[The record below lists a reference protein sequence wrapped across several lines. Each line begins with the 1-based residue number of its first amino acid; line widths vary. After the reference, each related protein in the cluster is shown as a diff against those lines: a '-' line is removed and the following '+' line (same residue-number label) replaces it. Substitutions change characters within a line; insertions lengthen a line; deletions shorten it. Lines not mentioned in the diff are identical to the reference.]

1 MSVTVNQ
8 LNQLNQNNTQ
18 SINNAIS
25 SNYLNIKRVLDIVTI
40 IAVLPFVAVLMVVTA
55 LAIKLESSGSV
66 FFWQKRVGMNGKT
79 FNMLKFRSMTSDSE
93 QNGSQFAQ
101 SNDMRVTR
109 VGKFIRKFRIDE
121 TPQLWNVLKGDMSII
136 GPRPEQES
144 FVNEFNQT
152 IPNYSL
158 RHLVRPGI
166 TGLAQTEQGY
176 VADADGT
183 VTKLKYDLYYINNL
197 SFMTDVQITLKTIYT
212 ILTGFGAR

>member
-1 MSVTVNQ
+1 MSVTISE
-8 LNQLNQNNTQ
+8 LNN
-18 SINNAIS
+18 NNAQS
-25 SNYLNIKRVLDIVTI
+25 LNNVVSNEYLDKKRVLDLLV
-40 IAVLPFVAVLMVVTA
+40 IAVVLPFVAVIMAVTA
-55 LAIKLESSGSV
+55 VVIKLESSGSV
-66 FFWQKRVGMNGKT
+66 FFWQKRVGMDGKT
-79 FNMLKFRSMTSDSE
+79 FNMMKFRSMTSDSE
-93 QNGSQFAQ
+93 AKGSQFAQ

-121 TPQLWNVLKGDMSII
+121 LPQLWNVVKGDMSII

-144 FVNEFNQT
+144 FVSEFNKT

-158 RHLVRPGI
+158 RHTVRPGI

-183 VTKLKYDLYYINNL
+183 VTKLKYDLYYIKNL
-197 SFMTDVQITLKTIYT
+197 SFMTDVQITLKTVYT

>member
-8 LNQLNQNNTQ
+8 LNQNNTK
-18 SINNAIS
+18 SINSAIS
-25 SNYLNIKRVLDIVTI
+25 SNYLNIKRVLDVVTI
-40 IAVLPFVAVLMVVTA
+40 IAVLPFVAVLMAMTA

-79 FNMLKFRSMTSDSE
+79 FNMMKFRSMTSDSE
-93 QNGSQFAQ
+93 QHGSQFAQ

-121 TPQLWNVLKGDMSII
+121 TPQLWNVIKGDMSII

-197 SFMTDVQITLKTIYT
+197 SFMTDLQITLKTIYT

>member
-8 LNQLNQNNTQ
+8 LNQNNTK
-18 SINNAIS
+18 SINSAIS
-25 SNYLNIKRVLDIVTI
+25 SNYLNIKRVLDVVTI
-40 IAVLPFVAVLMVVTA
+40 ITVLPFVAVLMAVTA

-79 FNMLKFRSMTSDSE
+79 FNMMKFRSMTSDSE
-93 QNGSQFAQ
+93 QHGSQFAQ

-121 TPQLWNVLKGDMSII
+121 TPQLWNVIKGDMSII

-197 SFMTDVQITLKTIYT
+197 SFMTDLQITLKTIYT

>member
-1 MSVTVNQ
+1 MSVTV
-8 LNQLNQNNTQ
+8 NQLNQNNTQ
-18 SINNAIS
+18 SINSAIS

-197 SFMTDVQITLKTIYT
+197 SFMTDLQITLKTIYT

>member
-1 MSVTVNQ
+1 MSVTISE
-8 LNQLNQNNTQ
+8 LNN
-18 SINNAIS
+18 NNAQS
-25 SNYLNIKRVLDIVTI
+25 LNDVVANQYLGTKRVLDLVAIA
-40 IAVLPFVAVLMVVTA
+40 AVLPFVAVIMAVTA
-55 LAIKLESSGSV
+55 VVIKLESSGSV
-66 FFWQKRVGMNGKT
+66 FFWQKRVGMDGKT
-79 FNMLKFRSMTSDSE
+79 FNMMKFRSMTSDSE
-93 QNGSQFAQ
+93 EKGSQFAQ

-121 TPQLWNVLKGDMSII
+121 LPQLWNVVKGDMSII

-144 FVNEFNQT
+144 FVSEFNKT

-158 RHLVRPGI
+158 RHTVRPGI

-183 VTKLKYDLYYINNL
+183 VTKLKYDLYYIKNL
-197 SFMTDVQITLKTIYT
+197 SFMTDVQITLKTVYT

>member
-1 MSVTVNQ
+1 MSVTV
-8 LNQLNQNNTQ
+8 NQLNQNNTQ

>member
-8 LNQLNQNNTQ
+8 LNQNNTK
-18 SINNAIS
+18 SINSALA
-25 SNYLNIKRVLDIVTI
+25 SNYLNTKRVLDVVTI
-40 IAVLPFVAVLMVVTA
+40 IAVLPFVAVLMAVTA

-79 FNMLKFRSMTSDSE
+79 FNMMKFRSMTSDSE
-93 QNGSQFAQ
+93 QHGSQFAQ

-121 TPQLWNVLKGDMSII
+121 TPQLWNVIKGDMSII

-197 SFMTDVQITLKTIYT
+197 SFMTDLQITLKTIYT

>member
-1 MSVTVNQ
+1 MSVTISE
-8 LNQLNQNNTQ
+8 LNNNSAQSLNDVVSKGYINT
-18 SINNAIS
+18 
-25 SNYLNIKRVLDIVTI
+25 KRTLDLLT
-40 IAVLPFVAVLMVVTA
+40 IAVVLPLVAVIMAVTA
-55 LAIKLESSGSV
+55 VVIKLESSGSV

-93 QNGSQFAQ
+93 KHGSQFAQ

-121 TPQLWNVLKGDMSII
+121 LPQIWNVVKGDMSII

-144 FVNEFNQT
+144 FVNEFNQS
-152 IPNYSL
+152 IPNYSM

-183 VTKLKYDLYYINNL
+183 VTKLKYDLYYIKNI
-197 SFMTDVQITLKTIYT
+197 SFMTDLQITLKTIYT

>member
-1 MSVTVNQ
+1 MSVTISE
-8 LNQLNQNNTQ
+8 LNN
-18 SINNAIS
+18 NNAQS
-25 SNYLNIKRVLDIVTI
+25 LNDVVSNQYLGTKRVLDLVVIA
-40 IAVLPFVAVLMVVTA
+40 AVLPFVAVIMAVTA
-55 LAIKLESSGSV
+55 VVIKLESSGSV

-79 FNMLKFRSMTSDSE
+79 FNMMKFRSMTSDSE
-93 QNGSQFAQ
+93 AKGSQFAQ
-101 SNDMRVTR
+101 TNDMRVTR

-121 TPQLWNVLKGDMSII
+121 LPQLWNVVKGDMSII

-144 FVNEFNQT
+144 FVSEFNKT
-152 IPNYSL
+152 IPNYSM
-158 RHLVRPGI
+158 RHMVRPGI

-183 VTKLKYDLYYINNL
+183 VTKLKYDLYYIKNL

>member
-1 MSVTVNQ
+1 MSVTI
-8 LNQLNQNNTQ
+8 NQLNQNNTQ
-18 SINNAIS
+18 SINSAIS

>member
-1 MSVTVNQ
+1 MSVTV
-8 LNQLNQNNTQ
+8 NQLNQNNTQ
-18 SINNAIS
+18 SINSAIS
-25 SNYLNIKRVLDIVTI
+25 GNYLNIKRVLDIVTI

>member
-1 MSVTVNQ
+1 MSVTISE
-8 LNQLNQNNTQ
+8 LNN
-18 SINNAIS
+18 NNAQS
-25 SNYLNIKRVLDIVTI
+25 LNNVVSNGYLDKKRVLDLLV
-40 IAVLPFVAVLMVVTA
+40 IAVVLPFVAVIMAVTA
-55 LAIKLESSGSV
+55 VVIKLESSGSV
-66 FFWQKRVGMNGKT
+66 FFWQKRVGMDGKT
-79 FNMLKFRSMTSDSE
+79 FNMMKFRSMTSDSE
-93 QNGSQFAQ
+93 AKGSQFAQ

-121 TPQLWNVLKGDMSII
+121 LPQLWNVVKGDMSII

-144 FVNEFNQT
+144 FVNEFNKT
-152 IPNYSL
+152 IPNYSM

-183 VTKLKYDLYYINNL
+183 VTKLKYDLYYIKNI
-197 SFMTDVQITLKTIYT
+197 SFMTDLQITLKTIYT

>member
-1 MSVTVNQ
+1 MSVTV
-8 LNQLNQNNTQ
+8 NQLNQNNTQ
-18 SINNAIS
+18 SINSAIS

-93 QNGSQFAQ
+93 QHGSQFAQ